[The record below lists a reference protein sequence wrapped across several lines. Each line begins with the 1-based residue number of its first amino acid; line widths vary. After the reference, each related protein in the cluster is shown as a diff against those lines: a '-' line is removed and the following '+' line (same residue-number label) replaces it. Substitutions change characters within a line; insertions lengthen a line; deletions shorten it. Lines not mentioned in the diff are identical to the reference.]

1 MNYNPFAQLPDPSHK
16 GEIFTPREYIEQV
29 RDILER
35 FYSTPLN
42 ESDESANDRQVKP
55 VKPKLYDPT
64 AGLGQFEVVL
74 HDYDI
79 IATDLYESNIQ
90 FARQTTTSDNT
101 SDIAF
106 HCIDA
111 FKERV
116 NDRIVV
122 SNPPYECYMKF
133 IEHTFLNNPTV
144 PAAIFIIPCKWM
156 SEPRSVKILRPYIR
170 FIQFIDSSKFIL
182 RSSVWHKNKN
192 GIACRIVSDTC
203 ILVLDRVRTV
213 PTMRTVPDNWFDA
226 ACDLPIIP
234 CPLVKPI
241 HDTVDTVDTVDT
253 FNPYNRVCQ
262 FVQLF
267 VNRTREI
274 GSVKQ
279 RFISQYHYFK
289 HTEHGT
295 VKQCEK
301 SHSPLPDNAIILT
314 SRRQRIAHKSITR
327 SQFRNNTHIADWK
340 CILNTSNEC
349 QNGFV
354 RPFPV
359 YLCEPY
365 TVFTASFCGF
375 YGTREEMEVLHD
387 LLDSRAFQTLLAL
400 IKRTQN
406 FNSHFFYA
414 IPCIL
419 SRKQLN
425 EFMEQLKP
433 WSDMI
438 DSMPNYTRRAYNCA
452 NLPTK

>member
-1 MNYNPFAQLPDPSHK
+1 MNNVATYNPFAQLPDPSHK

-35 FYSTPLN
+35 FYSASLDK
-42 ESDESANDRQVKP
+42 SDGSGKF

-64 AGLGQFEVVL
+64 AGLGQFEMVL
-74 HDYDI
+74 HDYDM
-79 IATDLYESNIQ
+79 IATDLYESNVQ
-90 FARQTTTSDNT
+90 FARQATVAIA
-101 SDIAF
+101 DIVF
-106 HCIDA
+106 HCTDA

-182 RSSVWHKNKN
+182 RSSVWRKNKN

-203 ILVLDRVRTV
+203 ILVLDR
-213 PTMRTVPDNWFDA
+213 MRAKSDNIINWFDA

-241 HDTVDTVDTVDT
+241 SDSVDMVGT
-253 FNPYNRVCQ
+253 FNTYNHICQ

-289 HTEHGT
+289 HSGSTEST
-295 VKQCEK
+295 VKQREQSEQCL
-301 SHSPLPDNAIILT
+301 SSLPDNAIILT

-387 LLDSRAFQTLLAL
+387 LLASRAFQTLLAL

-419 SRKQLN
+419 SREQLSD
-425 EFMEQLKP
+425 FMEQLKP

>member
-42 ESDESANDRQVKP
+42 KSDKSANDRQVKP

-90 FARQTTTSDNT
+90 FARQAEVSSDTS
-101 SDIAF
+101 IAF

-133 IEHTFLNNPTV
+133 IEHTFLNNPSV

-182 RSSVWHKNKN
+182 RSSVWRKNKN

-203 ILVLDRVRTV
+203 ILVLDRMRNVS
-213 PTMRTVPDNWFDA
+213 TMPDNWFDA

-241 HDTVDTVDTVDT
+241 DTVG
-253 FNPYNRVCQ
+253 NYNRVCQ

-267 VNRTREI
+267 VDRTREI

-289 HTEHGT
+289 HSGSTLST
-295 VKQCEK
+295 VKQREQSEQCL
-301 SHSPLPDNAIILT
+301 SSLPDNAIILT

-419 SRKQLN
+419 SREQLN